1 MAKRKNQ
8 QLKILIFNHNQ
19 ERFGTYFR
27 CYSIADGLSQ
37 IGYKVTMICASGRD
51 FDFRV
56 RKQQIN
62 PNFLLITLPRVKYHT
77 YHTGQITLRLPLYLY
92 FALTGSYDLFYAF
105 TVAQPQIAIPAVIGK
120 FLKRKKL
127 IIDWDDLWGGGFAS
141 LHVKPVE
148 WVLTWS
154 ERFFLRFADVV
165 TCASQ
170 KLYQNSLRLGIVPQ
184 KLFIVPNGCNSS
196 EDRRVDQLL
205 AKKKLKLPVEEKVVL
220 SMGNT
225 YNSITLNLLFEAY
238 ESLRKKFSKVKLI
251 FLSSLVLSDVI
262 KERYKKIM
270 ENITLTGFVSEG
282 EKYLYLSAA
291 DVLALPMEDNPVE
304 EARFPIRFGDYL
316 CAGRP
321 IVSNAVGEVKYYL
334 EKYNAGLT
342 SPPASPKEFGDNI
355 LRVLKDKKLAGS
367 LSKNARKLAEED
379 LSRES
384 VIKKIDALIRSL
396 F

>member
-1 MAKRKNQ
+1 
-8 QLKILIFNHNQ
+8 
-19 ERFGTYFR
+19 
-27 CYSIADGLSQ
+27 
-37 IGYKVTMICASGRD
+37 MICASGRD